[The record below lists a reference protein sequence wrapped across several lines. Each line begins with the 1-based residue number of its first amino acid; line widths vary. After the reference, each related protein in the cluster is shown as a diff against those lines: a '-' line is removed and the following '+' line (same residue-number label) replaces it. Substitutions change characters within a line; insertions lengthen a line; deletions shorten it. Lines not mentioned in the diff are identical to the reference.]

1 MARIQV
7 ISYEQSEGRLKE
19 IYDQIIQSR
28 GKLAEVHKIQS
39 LNPET
44 IQSHMAL
51 YMDIMFRASPLNRA
65 TRELIAV
72 VVSRTNNCKYCVHH
86 HAAALHH
93 YWKDEE
99 KIAALIAGKDS
110 EILGSTELSICQF
123 ARQLT
128 MNPSAQMIDSK
139 IRKLKSLG
147 FSDRA
152 ILDMNL
158 VISYFNFVNRM
169 VLGLG
174 LELEQDSG
182 EGYNY

>member
-1 MARIQV
+1 MPRIQV
-7 ISYEQSEGRLKE
+7 IEYEQSEGRLRE
-19 IYDQIIQSR
+19 IYDQLIQSR

-44 IQSHMAL
+44 IHSHMAFYL
-51 YMDIMFRASPLNRA
+51 NIMFSASPLTRS

-72 VVSRTNNCKYCVHH
+72 VVSRTNKCDYCIQH
-86 HAAALHH
+86 HAAALLN
-93 YWKDEE
+93 YWKNEE
-99 KIAALIAGKDS
+99 KVTALIQGKDS
-110 EILGSTELSICQF
+110 AILSSSELSISQF

-128 MNPSAQMIDSK
+128 LNPSAPMIES
-139 IRKLKSLG
+139 IIQKLKKLE
-147 FSDRA
+147 FTDRA

-174 LELEQDSG
+174 VELEQDAG
-182 EGYNY
+182 KGYKY